1 MNVGSSG
8 ALVNVLARSGNN
20 VDKGGDIDFME
31 NISIWL

>member
-20 VDKGGDIDFME
+20 VDKGDFME